1 MDTALKPT
9 TYTDAQLRRQ
19 LAIATRLLNAEDILD
34 YSGHVS
40 VRAPGRDALFI
51 QQGTDPRSDV
61 EPSRMLLVDFDGMV
75 LEGAPGKPPIEL
87 PIHIEILRARP
98 DVQAVLHCHMEL
110 AFLFTMMEGQ
120 QLLPM
125 RARATRWQSG
135 IPTHA
140 DPSHIK
146 YPAQGQ
152 ALAATLGPHHAA
164 LIRSHGLVLVAES
177 VPALAVDAIHF
188 QENAQAQMEVLTAG
202 CRPMPLS
209 PAEIEHIVAHEVR
222 DYHIGKL
229 WRYYI
234 QKARRSGDLPPGW
247 DAED

>member
-1 MDTALKPT
+1 M
-9 TYTDAQLRRQ
+9 
-19 LAIATRLLNAEDILD
+19 
-34 YSGHVS
+34 
-40 VRAPGRDALFI
+40 RAPGREALFI
-51 QQGTDPRSDV
+51 QAGTDPRSEV
-61 EPSRMLLVDFDGMV
+61 TPQGMLLVDFDGNV

-87 PIHIEILRARP
+87 AIHTEILRARP

-135 IPTHA
+135 IPSHA

-146 YPAQGQ
+146 YPEQGQ

-177 VPALAVDAIHF
+177 VPALMVDAVHF
-188 QENAQAQMEVLTAG
+188 EENARAQMAVLQAG
-202 CRPMPLS
+202 SRPIPLS
-209 PAEIEHIVAHEVR
+209 PAEIEAIVAHEVR
-222 DYHIGKL
+222 AYHVGKL
-229 WRYYI
+229 WKYYI
-234 QKARRSGDLPPGW
+234 QKARRAGHLPPGW
-247 DAED
+247 DEAD

>member
-1 MDTALKPT
+1 MDAALPQ
-9 TYTDAQLRRQ
+9 TYTDAQLRAQ
-19 LAIATRLLNAEDILD
+19 LATATRLLDAEAILD

-40 VRAPGRDALFI
+40 VRAPGRDALLI
-51 QQGTDPRSDV
+51 QAGTDPRSEV
-61 EPSRMLLVDFDGMV
+61 TPQGMLLVGFDGTV
-75 LEGAPGKPPIEL
+75 LQGAPGKPPIEL
-87 PIHIEILRARP
+87 AIHTEILRARP

-110 AFLFTMMEGQ
+110 SFLFTMMEGV

-164 LIRSHGLVLVAES
+164 LIRSHGMVLVAES
-177 VPALAVDAIHF
+177 VPALMVDAIHF
-188 QENAQAQMEVLTAG
+188 EENARAQMAVLHAG
-202 CRPMPLS
+202 AKPMPLT
-209 PAEIEHIVAHEVR
+209 PQEIEEIVAHEVR
-222 DYHIGKL
+222 AYHNGKL
-229 WRYYI
+229 WKYYV
-234 QKARRSGDLPPGW
+234 QKGRRAGTLPSAW
-247 DAED
+247 EDGE